1 MARGRQASL
10 AILLMASMVLAG
22 CVSPEMQAWG
32 PDGIEVTVNESEGT
46 ATMSTHTGDYDIENE
61 VANLLGCDS
70 NGDYSAA
77 PASTDKPIRIEGWL
91 HQSKHFP
98 DAGSTALGE
107 KVSTSAVIIQLGE
120 YDEVS
125 PPTLGKV
132 DYVKQ
137 WNSPFT
143 GVMAI
148 PPGFT
153 SPSKFPHDGWAIVGL
168 VPADENIL
176 EGFAGLD
183 WHQKISLE
191 GWLIDD
197 STFGHRDVLVSDDG
211 QCRIYA
217 AGVNFDGFRG
227 AMVVTSMTLGEHGL
241 IDEEKSYNAYSVP
254 IIGSWVYTL
263 FLLASIGG
271 AVLLFFLASGLI
283 RRGAKLSARELMT
296 EAQMLAAK
304 TVKKEVKHDMHRV
317 KSETG
322 EKKKI
327 RTAKADIV
335 KAEKFSEKPSI
346 ELDDFDVESVMREGN
361 RPSAH
366 SVRSSSSSGVIETE
380 ESVDMQEKMDEAE
393 SLRELQDTIKERQKA
408 RMGGKIEIA
417 EGLPD
422 KPDTGM
428 TMSKSETAKAKP
440 EARKVRK
447 TKTVKKESEPEPK
460 PKPPTKSGPD
470 IAEDEDFS
478 DFAL

>member
-1 MARGRQASL
+1 MARGGQAGL

-22 CVSPEMQAWG
+22 CVSPDMQEWG
-32 PDGIEVTVNESEGT
+32 SDGIEVAVNESAGT
-46 ATMSTHTGDYDIENE
+46 ATISTHTGDYDIQDD

-70 NGDYSAA
+70 NGTFSAA
-77 PASTDKPIRIEGWL
+77 AASTNKPIRIEGWL
-91 HQSKHFP
+91 HLSKHFSEETP
-98 DAGSTALGE
+98 SSSKGE
-107 KVSTSAVIIQLGE
+107 MASTSAVIIQLGE
-120 YDEVS
+120 YDEIS
-125 PPTLGKV
+125 RPTQGKV
-132 DYVKQ
+132 EGVKD
-137 WNSPFT
+137 WNTPF
-143 GVMAI
+143 VSVRAL

-153 SPSKFPHDGWAIVGL
+153 SATKFPHDGWAIVGL
-168 VPADENIL
+168 IPANENIL
-176 EGFAGLD
+176 EGFGGLD
-183 WHQKISLE
+183 WHQKILLE
-191 GWLIDD
+191 GWLVDGEYLGD
-197 STFGHRDVLVSDDG
+197 SEVHVTEDG
-211 QCRIYA
+211 RCSIYA
-217 AGVNFDGFRG
+217 GANIDGFRG

-241 IDEEKSYNAYSVP
+241 IDEENSYNAYSVP
-254 IIGSWVYTL
+254 IIGSWLYYL
-263 FLLASIGG
+263 SLLGSIAG
-271 AVLLFFLASGLI
+271 AALLFFLASGLI

-304 TVKKEVKHDMHRV
+304 TVKKEVKHDMRRV

-327 RTAKADIV
+327 RAAKANVV
-335 KAEKFSEKPSI
+335 KAEKLSEKPSI
-346 ELDDFDVESVMREGN
+346 ELADFDVDSVMRVGN

-408 RMGGKIEIA
+408 RLGGKIELA

-428 TMSKSETAKAKP
+428 AMSRSDTPQAKP
-440 EARKVRK
+440 ETRKVRK
-447 TKTVKKESEPEPK
+447 TKAVKKEPEPETK

-470 IAEDEDFS
+470 IADDEDFS

>member
-1 MARGRQASL
+1 
-10 AILLMASMVLAG
+10 MASMVLAG
-22 CVSPEMQAWG
+22 CVSPEMQSWG

-46 ATMSTHTGDYDIENE
+46 ATMSTHTGDYDIENK
-61 VANLLGCDS
+61 VGNLLGCDS
-70 NGDYSAA
+70 DGIYSAA

-91 HQSKHFP
+91 HQTKHFP
-98 DAGSTALGE
+98 DAGSAALGE

-120 YDEVS
+120 YDEVT

-132 DYVKQ
+132 DQVKQ
-137 WNSPFT
+137 WNSPFS
-143 GVMAI
+143 GVKAI

-153 SPSKFPHDGWAIVGL
+153 SGADFPHDGWAIVGL
-168 VPADENIL
+168 VPANENIL
-176 EGFAGLD
+176 EGFGGLD

-191 GWLIDD
+191 GWLIADP
-197 STFGHRDVLVSDDG
+197 TFGHRDVLVSDDG

-217 AGVNFDGFRG
+217 VNVTFDGFRG

-241 IDEEKSYNAYSVP
+241 IDEENSYNSYSVP
-254 IIGSWVYTL
+254 IIGSWLYSL
-263 FLLASIGG
+263 SLLGSIAG

-304 TVKKEVKHDMHRV
+304 TVKKEVRHDMHRV

-322 EKKKI
+322 QKKKI

-380 ESVDMQEKMDEAE
+380 ESVDLQEKMDEAE

-408 RMGGKIEIA
+408 RLGGKIELT

-428 TMSKSETAKAKP
+428 AMSRSDTAKAKP

-447 TKTVKKESEPEPK
+447 TKAVKKKPEPEPK
-460 PKPPTKSGPD
+460 PVVQTNTGPD
-470 IAEDEDFS
+470 IADDEDFS